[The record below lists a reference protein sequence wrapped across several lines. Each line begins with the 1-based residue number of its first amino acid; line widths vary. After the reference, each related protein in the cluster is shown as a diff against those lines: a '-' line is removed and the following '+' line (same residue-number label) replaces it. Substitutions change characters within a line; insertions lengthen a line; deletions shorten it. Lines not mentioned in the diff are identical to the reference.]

1 MQISEFI
8 NKVLLEHS
16 HPVCLKNGLG
26 TFLVVQWLGFC
37 ASTAGGCRFD
47 PWSGNL
53 GATRYGKKKIF
64 LTVYNWFCSTS
75 AEMKSRPA
83 NLKYLLPGSLQK
95 KLATTLSWSLVCVLC
110 IEHACNWLELTVSFH
125 YPPRVK
131 VACLNM
137 EIVIFFLPWEF
148 KRWGSLHIWV

>member
-8 NKVLLEHS
+8 NKVLWEHS

-37 ASTAGGCRFD
+37 ASTAGAAGLI
-47 PWSGNL
+47 PGQGTWVLHGM
-53 GATRYGKKKIF
+53 AKKKIF
-64 LTVYNWFCSTS
+64 FKQSTTAFALHQQRWRAVLQS
-75 AEMKSRPA
+75 
-83 NLKYLLPGSLQK
+83 LKYLPPGSLQK
-95 KLATTLSWSLVCVLC
+95 KLAHDSVLVSGVCSV
-110 IEHACNWLELTVSFH
+110 HWTGMQLTRADSFH